1 MEKEKESLEILRHSA
16 SHLLAHAVLSLYPET
31 KIGVGPAIE
40 NGFYYDFEREE
51 SFTPED
57 LEKIEKKMKE
67 LSERN
72 LRIEQFFLPKKEAM
86 EFFRK
91 QRQDLKVEL
100 VEEKGE
106 EIVSLYR
113 QGDFVDFCLGPHMPS
128 TGAIQ
133 HFKLLSVAGAYWKGD
148 ERERKLQRIYGT
160 AFFTKDELEDYLKG
174 LEEAK
179 KRDHRRLGPELDL
192 FSIQDSIGAGLIMWH
207 PKGAVIRKIIEDYWK
222 EEHLNNGYELLY
234 TPHIARI
241 ELWKMSGHLDFY
253 RENMYPSM
261 ELENQ
266 TFQLKP
272 MNCPFHIQVYKTKL
286 RSYRDLPIRWAELGT
301 VYRFERSGVLH
312 GLLRVRGFTQDDAH
326 LFVTPEQLEEELER
340 LVNFTLSILRTFGFE
355 EYEIYLSTRPE
366 KFVGEV
372 SDWDAS
378 TISLE
383 NALKKTNLPY
393 RVDPGMGAF
402 YGPKID
408 INIKDSIGRLWQC
421 STIQVDFNLP
431 KRFEINFVGEDGKY
445 HKAIMIH
452 RAIFGSLER
461 FFGILIE
468 HYEGNFP
475 LWLSPVQVAVIP
487 VSEKFSPYSLK
498 VAEIA
503 KKEGIRVEIIDTA
516 EKIGYRIRKAETEKI
531 PVMFIVGEREEKEG
545 RVSVRVH
552 RKGDLG
558 SFNLKNVLEKL
569 KESIKKRYMEINL

>member
-1 MEKEKESLEILRHSA
+1 MEKEKENLEILRHSA
-16 SHLLAHAVLSLYPET
+16 SHLLAHAVLSLYPGT

-57 LEKIEKKMKE
+57 LEKIEKKMRE

-72 LRIEQFFLPKKEAM
+72 LKIEQFFLQKEEAM

-91 QRQDLKVEL
+91 QGQDLKVEL
-100 VEEKGE
+100 VEEKGDE
-106 EIVSLYR
+106 VVSLYR

-148 ERERKLQRIYGT
+148 ERGRKLQRIYGT
-160 AFFTKDELEDYLKG
+160 AFFTKDELENYLKG

-179 KRDHRRLGPELDL
+179 KRDHRRLGLELDL

-207 PKGAVIRKIIEDYWK
+207 PKGALIRKIIEDYWK
-222 EEHLNNGYELLY
+222 EEHLKNGYELLY

-326 LFVTPEQLEEELER
+326 LFVTPDQLEEELER
-340 LVNFTLSILRTFGFE
+340 LVDFTLKILKTFGFE

-378 TISLE
+378 TTSLE

-487 VSEKFSPYSLK
+487 VSEKFSSYSLK

-552 RKGDLG
+552 KKGDLG
-558 SFNLKNVLEKL
+558 SFDLKNVLEKL
-569 KESIKKRYMEINL
+569 KESIKNRYIEINL